1 MSSGQSRVVL
11 ALTPVAERA
20 VEHLLFGDTPVVV
33 PVASVGEADEL
44 EASVRE
50 QTANAVL
57 ISPQLSGLSNGHC
70 ERVRAMGLLLIGVAL
85 DDHDRQDLQSFAVDS
100 IIAPDTDPADL
111 LAIAPGH
118 AEAVPVRA
126 AAPPATELVERRTG
140 DGTALAVI
148 GARGAGGA
156 SECAASLAALATGR
170 WSTMLV
176 ELDGLGG
183 SLSVRLGTNPHQGS
197 VLGLIRAAERGEDVV
212 PELLER
218 WVSTAPAWPPVLLGP
233 SAGDPVLTELARPG
247 SVVRAM
253 NALRAAYPL
262 SVWDV
267 GFLLTAGGEIAAP
280 ARIHR
285 EAIVAADSVLLV
297 LGAREI
303 HLSAGLA
310 QLDLLLGELAVP
322 AERLRVL
329 INGVGGPGV
338 PPERT
343 LTQAL
348 SPKLAERGLTA
359 DAWLPWDSRALEKAS
374 RTGVPLAVARSRGGY
389 ARALTRLLD
398 ELFLPDSNHTRR
410 RKLRLASPAAGR
422 ASETVSHASQDE
434 EEVALPWRS

>member
-1 MSSGQSRVVL
+1 MSSGRSRVVL

-44 EASVRE
+44 EATARD
-50 QTANAVL
+50 QTADAVL
-57 ISPQLSGLSNGHC
+57 ISPQLSGLTTGHC

-85 DDHDRQDLQSFAVDS
+85 DDNDRQHLQSFAVDT
-100 IIAPDTDPADL
+100 IITPESGPADL
-111 LAIAPGH
+111 VAIAPGNT
-118 AEAVPVRA
+118 EAGPVRV
-126 AAPPATELVERRTG
+126 AAPPATEPVECRTG
-140 DGTALAVI
+140 NGTALAVI

-156 SECAASLAALATGR
+156 SECAASLAAVATGR

-197 VLGLIRAAERGEDVV
+197 VLGLIRATERGEDVV
-212 PELLER
+212 PELLKR
-218 WVSTAPAWPPVLLGP
+218 WVSTATGWPPVLLGP
-233 SAGDPVLTELARPG
+233 AAGDPVLTELARPG
-247 SVVRAM
+247 AVVRAM

-267 GFLLTAGGEIAAP
+267 GFLLTTGGEVVSP

-285 EAIVAADSVLLV
+285 EAIQAADSVLLI
-297 LGAREI
+297 LGARDI
-303 HLSAGLA
+303 YLPAGLA

-338 PPERT
+338 ARET
-343 LTQAL
+343 ALTQAL
-348 SPKLAERGLTA
+348 APKLAERGLTA

-398 ELFLPDSNHTRR
+398 ELFLPDSTHTRQ
-410 RKLRLASPAAGR
+410 RKLKLSAPTMSRPRFANDPA
-422 ASETVSHASQDE
+422 DE